1 MKKIQNGVC
10 SFEKRCSKKG
20 SGKGANQCLEISFMV
35 FRTGSVLIV
44 GHCSI
49 PILHIVYNFLK
60 TILKADFKDFR
71 IETVKPLKKIE
82 KKKKRRKK
90 IIIMDVE
97 SS

>member
-1 MKKIQNGVC
+1 
-10 SFEKRCSKKG
+10 
-20 SGKGANQCLEISFMV
+20 LEISFMV

-44 GHCSI
+44 GHCDI

-60 TILKADFKDFR
+60 TILKEDFEDFR
-71 IETVKPLKKIE
+71 IETVKPLKKPE